1 MIVLEIVIAGL
12 DVTAELEWVITGFE
26 AKQIITALRREGAHE
41 ISNILLLELEKDI
54 EEREETLFFPLYFL
68 LEIRV
73 KANSLASNT
82 LIAILILKE
91 DIRKR
96 SEP

>member
-1 MIVLEIVIAGL
+1 
-12 DVTAELEWVITGFE
+12 
-26 AKQIITALRREGAHE
+26 LRREGAHE

-73 KANSLASNT
+73 KANSLASDT

-91 DIRKR
+91 DIGKR

>member
-1 MIVLEIVIAGL
+1 
-12 DVTAELEWVITGFE
+12 
-26 AKQIITALRREGAHE
+26 LRREGAHE